1 MFTWRF
7 IYFFLF
13 DHAQSMWKF
22 PEQGLH
28 LCHSSDPSCSS
39 DNARSLTRW
48 AMEELLHEA
57 LYNNVHRSFIHNS
70 PKLETNQMS
79 NNNGRNFLK
88 LWYIQQMEHY
98 SAIKRIELVIHTTWM
113 NLKYTMLSKETKHEK
128 AHIVWLHLWE
138 ILEQTKLTYS
148 NWKELSI
155 WGVSRGTDQE
165 GAWGN
170 ILGWWKDFMSWYV
183 IVKTDWT

>member
-1 MFTWRF
+1 MKLYIIMF
-7 IYFFLF
+7 IEVLF
-13 DHAQSMWKF
+13 TIAPSWKQTKC
-22 PEQGLH
+22 P
-28 LCHSSDPSCSS
+28 
-39 DNARSLTRW
+39 TT
-48 AMEELLHEA
+48 MEG
-57 LYNNVHRSFIHNS
+57 I
-70 PKLETNQMS
+70 
-79 NNNGRNFLK
+79 FLK